1 LVSRKLKVHNTQAQ
15 VEWEQLGAA
24 VKKRP
29 KKGQE
34 VLDIWQGS
42 NPEYFWNLWND
53 RLSTGNLQNHQHP
66 ERHSIWSLLITL
78 FTSRCADQRDRIY
91 SLLALVDDGRGFEVN
106 YTETPVALFWRAGEC
121 FGAWARPAFVSAL
134 RQALGVTLP
143 ELKDSLAQHADLDI
157 TIPVRL
163 FTSRSPFSSK
173 AKCAHKECRKQRN
186 PLPTSRPDMS
196 LCARIDAQECQ
207 DIQCVHVLVHSVPKT
222 RQSFELTFIAPAH
235 NRYPGLTKELDSVA
249 LQHYTS
255 GAWRG
260 VENWRYIEQR
270 IKRNGLEGH
279 WRLLLS
285 PVLIVEHLTIIL
297 ESSALTYDEIE

>member
-1 LVSRKLKVHNTQAQ
+1 VSRKLTVRNTQAQ

-24 VKKRP
+24 VRKWP

-53 RLSTGNLQNHQHP
+53 RLSTGDLQGPQHP
-66 ERHSIWSLLITL
+66 ERHSIWNLLTTL
-78 FTSRCADQRDRIY
+78 FTSRCTDQRDRIY
-91 SLLALVDDGRGFEVN
+91 SLLALVEDGEGFKVR
-106 YTETPVALFWRAGEC
+106 YTETPVALFWRAGQY

-143 ELKDSLAQHADLDI
+143 ELKDGLAQHADFEI
-157 TIPVRL
+157 TIPVQL

-186 PLPTSRPDMS
+186 PPPTSRPDMS

-207 DIQCVHVLVHSVPKT
+207 DIQCVHVLAHPVPKT

-235 NRYPGLTKELDSVA
+235 NRYPGFTKELDSAA
-249 LQHYTS
+249 LQHYTN
-255 GAWRG
+255 GEWWG
-260 VENWRYIEQR
+260 VENWTYIEQR
-270 IKRNGLEGH
+270 MTRHGLEGR

-285 PVLIVEHLTIIL
+285 SVLIVEHLTIMS

>member
-1 LVSRKLKVHNTQAQ
+1 VSRKLTVRNTQAQ

-24 VKKRP
+24 VRKRP

-53 RLSTGNLQNHQHP
+53 QLSTGDLQGPKHP
-66 ERHSIWSLLITL
+66 ERHSIWNLLTTL
-78 FTSRCADQRDRIY
+78 FTSRCTDQRDRIY
-91 SLLALVDDGRGFEVN
+91 SLLALVEDGEGFKVR
-106 YTETPVALFWRAGEC
+106 YTETPVALFWRAGQY

-143 ELKDSLAQHADLDI
+143 ELKDGLAQHADFEI
-157 TIPVRL
+157 TIPVQL

-186 PLPTSRPDMS
+186 PPPTSRPDMS

-207 DIQCVHVLVHSVPKT
+207 DIQCVHVLAHPVPKT

-235 NRYPGLTKELDSVA
+235 NRYPGFTKELDSAA
-249 LQHYTS
+249 LQHYTN
-255 GAWRG
+255 GEWWG
-260 VENWRYIEQR
+260 VENWTYIEQR
-270 IKRNGLEGH
+270 MTRHGLEGR

-285 PVLIVEHLTIIL
+285 PILIVEHLTIMS

>member
-1 LVSRKLKVHNTQAQ
+1 VSRKLTVRNTQAQ

-24 VKKRP
+24 VRKRP

-53 RLSTGNLQNHQHP
+53 RLSTGDLQGPQHP
-66 ERHSIWSLLITL
+66 ERHSIWNLLTTL
-78 FTSRCADQRDRIY
+78 FTSRCTDQRDRIY
-91 SLLALVDDGRGFEVN
+91 SLLALVEDGEGFKVR
-106 YTETPVALFWRAGEC
+106 YTETPVALFWRAGQY

-143 ELKDSLAQHADLDI
+143 ELKDGLAQHADFEI
-157 TIPVRL
+157 TIPVQL

-186 PLPTSRPDMS
+186 PPPTSRPDMS

-207 DIQCVHVLVHSVPKT
+207 DIQCVHVLAHPVPKT

-235 NRYPGLTKELDSVA
+235 NRYPGFTKELDSAA
-249 LQHYTS
+249 LQHYTN
-255 GAWRG
+255 GEWWG
-260 VENWRYIEQR
+260 VENWTYIKQR
-270 IKRNGLEGH
+270 MTRHGLEGR

-285 PVLIVEHLTIIL
+285 SVLIVEHLTIMS

>member
-1 LVSRKLKVHNTQAQ
+1 VSRKLTVRNTQAQ

-24 VKKRP
+24 VRKWP

-53 RLSTGNLQNHQHP
+53 RLSTGDLQGPQHP
-66 ERHSIWSLLITL
+66 ERHSIWNLLTTL
-78 FTSRCADQRDRIY
+78 FTSRCTDQRDRIY
-91 SLLALVDDGRGFEVN
+91 SLLALVEDGEGFKVR
-106 YTETPVALFWRAGEC
+106 YTETPVALFWRAGQY

-143 ELKDSLAQHADLDI
+143 ELKDGLAQHADFEI
-157 TIPVRL
+157 TIPVQL

-186 PLPTSRPDMS
+186 PPPTSRPDMS

-207 DIQCVHVLVHSVPKT
+207 DIQCVHVLAHPVPKT

-235 NRYPGLTKELDSVA
+235 NRYPGFTKELDSAA

-255 GAWRG
+255 GEWWG
-260 VENWRYIEQR
+260 VENWTYIEQR
-270 IKRNGLEGH
+270 MTRHGLEGR

-285 PVLIVEHLTIIL
+285 SVLIVEHLTIMS